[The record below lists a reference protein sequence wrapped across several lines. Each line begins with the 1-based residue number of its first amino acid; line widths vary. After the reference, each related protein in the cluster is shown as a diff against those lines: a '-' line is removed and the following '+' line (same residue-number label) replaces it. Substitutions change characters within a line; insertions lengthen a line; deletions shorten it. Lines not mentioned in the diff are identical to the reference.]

1 MNKKQK
7 RYISVIIVL
16 IVFILIA
23 VALLGQYGWMV
34 TRTGGGESG
43 LSILEDNSFTKLG
56 YSGEETQEENP
67 DCLYLWDST
76 DENSAVF
83 YDQMTQILHD
93 MKVEYTET
101 DLSKEEMPDPD
112 QYQIVI
118 TGFTNFQEHSSVI
131 LEVVSWMEKGG
142 NLLMPQVPETGSV
155 YSFMS
160 PRIGVENLGSAYYEV
175 SGIRITDDFMITG
188 EQTEYAIEYP
198 YQSALTVSLGE
209 SCEVHMV
216 SADGREVPLLWETDR
231 REGHVVVVNLG
242 HYEKNC
248 RGIYAAAY
256 SLLSEY
262 CVWPVINS
270 SAFYI
275 DGFPFPLPKE
285 KNSYITKEY
294 GDNMDMYSFYVR
306 EWWND
311 LISLAEE
318 YGISYT
324 GTIQENNDNDVE
336 APFESKA
343 SSNRYQYFASTLME
357 LDGEL
362 GLFGYNQQP
371 LCLETSDIGTRE
383 ETEEDIGEETEELDY
398 EKDLGLK
405 YWNNKSDMAAG
416 LKEVEEFQKGII
428 DSETM
433 QVYTPPSNIWS
444 EDGLDAIKDTLPDIA
459 AVAADYFS
467 GGYAKEQEYEVDE
480 DGMIMTPR
488 ITSGGEISEDMKLS
502 AFSELNFHY
511 VVSHSIS
518 PTDVLNPDAG
528 ADLGWPAM
536 VENLNDY
543 EKWQEEAAP
552 DIRRMTG
559 SEMAGAVQR
568 FYYLGSEEIE
578 TKDGLEIQL
587 SNFQDEAWL
596 MIRFNEWTPD
606 EESVKGGSLTKLSG
620 NLYLLEAEQ
629 DTVTIQRK
637 DAK

>member
-1 MNKKQK
+1 
-7 RYISVIIVL
+7 
-16 IVFILIA
+16 
-23 VALLGQYGWMV
+23 
-34 TRTGGGESG
+34 
-43 LSILEDNSFTKLG
+43 
-56 YSGEETQEENP
+56 
-67 DCLYLWDST
+67 
-76 DENSAVF
+76 
-83 YDQMTQILHD
+83 
-93 MKVEYTET
+93 
-101 DLSKEEMPDPD
+101 
-112 QYQIVI
+112 
-118 TGFTNFQEHSSVI
+118 
-131 LEVVSWMEKGG
+131 
-142 NLLMPQVPETGSV
+142 
-155 YSFMS
+155 
-160 PRIGVENLGSAYYEV
+160 
-175 SGIRITDDFMITG
+175 
-188 EQTEYAIEYP
+188 
-198 YQSALTVSLGE
+198 
-209 SCEVHMV
+209 
-216 SADGREVPLLWETDR
+216 
-231 REGHVVVVNLG
+231 
-242 HYEKNC
+242 
-248 RGIYAAAY
+248 
-256 SLLSEY
+256 
-262 CVWPVINS
+262 
-270 SAFYI
+270 
-275 DGFPFPLPKE
+275 
-285 KNSYITKEY
+285 
-294 GDNMDMYSFYVR
+294 MDMYSFYVR
-306 EWWND
+306 EWWSD
-311 LISLAEE
+311 LINLADE
-318 YGISYT
+318 YGIAYT

-336 APFESKA
+336 EPFESKA
-343 SSNRYQYFASTLME
+343 SSNRYQYFTSTLME
-357 LDGEL
+357 IGGEL

-371 LCLETSDIGTRE
+371 LCLETSDIGTQE
-383 ETEEDIGEETEELDY
+383 ETEEETGEETEELDY
-398 EKDLGLK
+398 EKDLGLR

-416 LKEVEEFQKGII
+416 LKEVEEFQKEII

-444 EDGLDAIKDTLPDIA
+444 EDGLDVIKDTLPDIA